1 MKRIAV
7 VVLVILIGVSVWYLF
22 IKKYDYQISFN
33 VKGSPGSVYH
43 QVISW
48 ESWGKDVK
56 AKNITTLDT
65 TLFKQVFQKVMLK
78 DTVIN
83 LDWTLESLNDSI
95 TKIRVGA
102 ISEEY
107 SIQNRVRILM
117 GETIFTR
124 GLKKELKV
132 FGKQANNFA
141 DTFKIE
147 IEGESEIPSLTYL
160 FVSSSSNRFGK
171 AGMMIRTNSDL
182 YPKILENNVTVDG
195 APFVKIKEWDVLD
208 DKIKFDFGFPIKETD
223 SLPLNSIVKFGKS
236 PPQKALKAIFYGNYR
251 NSDQAWFA
259 LIAYAK
265 RRSISIVKR
274 PLEIFYNNPMQDGDA
289 SQWKAE
295 IFIPISNEN

>member
-1 MKRIAV
+1 MKRIV
-7 VVLVILIGVSVWYLF
+7 VVALVILISVSVWYLF
-22 IKKYDYQISFN
+22 IKKYDYQVSFN

-48 ESWGKDVK
+48 ESWGKDPK

-65 TLFKQVFQKVMLK
+65 TLFKQVSQAVIVN
-78 DTVIN
+78 DTIIN

-132 FGKQANNFA
+132 FGKLANNFA

-147 IEGESEIPSLTYL
+147 IEGESDIPSLAYL
-160 FVSSSSNRFGK
+160 FVSSSSSRFGK
-171 AGMMIRTNSDL
+171 AGMMMRTNSDL
-182 YPKILENNVTVDG
+182 YPKILENNLKVDG
-195 APFVKIKEWDVLD
+195 APFVRIKEWDVLD
-208 DKIKFDFGFPIKETD
+208 DKIKFDFGFPIKYTD
-223 SLPLNSIVKFGKS
+223 SLPLNSLIKFDRS
-236 PPQKALKAIFYGNYR
+236 PPQKALKAVFYGNYR

-259 LIAYAK
+259 LMAYAK
-265 RRSISIVKR
+265 RRNISIVKK
-274 PLEIFYNNPMQDGDA
+274 PLEIFYNNPMQDGNA

-295 IFIPISNEN
+295 IFIPISSEN